1 MKKISIIA
9 SLLVLLGIGVT
20 GCKED
25 TQPRLE
31 APTEFVL
38 NTPPAADQL
47 YIFRADEKNNSLY
60 DIEFSVSQPNYGL
73 GCVPDYQFQVAKSVE
88 DFEAWDAAVKEAGN
102 EDPENP
108 FLGADGLPLVS
119 TLETIFTTAQMKIT
133 GNVFV
138 DGVNSIYGFDIDNY
152 HGETVPVAVRVHAWL
167 PNANYS
173 SIFSNIVVLPQV
185 SSYVPIPGPD
195 EIYLIGEPQNW
206 TITDGSMVAE
216 ETEIGSKIYH
226 GVFDIPAG
234 KFTFRFYDQLGDWQS
249 WSIGAQ
255 DEDNPVDIEFVNGK
269 YSGPIFISAG
279 GGDEKG
285 KGSWKVADWE
295 GGKIEVIVNLN
306 DKTIEM
312 NLFEGNK
319 VYIVGACNG
328 WNINSEAMQLK
339 ETEDGS
345 NIYSGI
351 VNIAAGEFTF
361 RFYTALGDWE
371 TNSIGA
377 GEPDEDFPISMAG
390 GSYTG
395 ACMPGKGKWADASW
409 AGGDV
414 QITLDLNKNEV
425 TFVKQ

>member
-1 MKKISIIA
+1 MKKISILGT
-9 SLLVLLGIGVT
+9 LLILLGLGVSS
-20 GCKED
+20 CKED

-47 YIFRADEKNNSLY
+47 YIFRADEKNKSLY
-60 DIEFSVSQPNYGL
+60 DIEFTVSQPNYGL
-73 GCVPDYQFQVAKSVE
+73 GCVPDYQVQVAKSKE
-88 DFEAWDAAVKEAGN
+88 DFQTWDALISENGN
-102 EDPENP
+102 EDPDAP
-108 FLGADGLPLVS
+108 FLGTDGNPLVS
-119 TLETIFTTAQMKIT
+119 TLETIFTTAKMTVT
-133 GNVFV
+133 GDVFV
-138 DGVNSIYGFDIDNY
+138 AGVNSIYGFDIDNY
-152 HGETVPVAVRVHAWL
+152 NGETVPVAVRVHAWL

-173 SIFSNIVVLPQV
+173 SIFSNIIELPQV

-195 EIYLIGEPQNW
+195 EIYLIGEPQGW
-206 TITDGSMVAE
+206 TITDGSMVAV

-226 GVFDIPAG
+226 GVFDIPEG
-234 KFTFRFYDQLGDWQS
+234 KFTFRFYNELGDWES

-255 DEDNPVDIEFVNGK
+255 DDDNAVDISFTDGK
-269 YSGPIFISAG
+269 YSGPVFVSAG
-279 GGDEKG
+279 GGDKKG
-285 KGSWKVADWE
+285 KGSWTCADWA
-295 GGKIEVIVNLN
+295 GGKVEVVINLN

-312 NLFEGNK
+312 TMFEGRK

-328 WNINSEAMQLK
+328 WKIDSDKLSLK
-339 ETEDGS
+339 ETEDDS
-345 NIYSGI
+345 NIYSGT

-377 GEPDEDFPISMAG
+377 GEPDEDFAISMAG

-395 ACMPGKGKWADASW
+395 ACVAGKGKWADASW

-414 QITLDLNKNEV
+414 NITLDLNTYQV
-425 TFVKQ
+425 TFEKQ